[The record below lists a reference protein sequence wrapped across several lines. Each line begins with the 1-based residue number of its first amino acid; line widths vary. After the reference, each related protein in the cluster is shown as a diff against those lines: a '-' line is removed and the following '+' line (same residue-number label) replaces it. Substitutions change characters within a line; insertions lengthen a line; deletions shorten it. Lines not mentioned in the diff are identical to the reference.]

1 VEASGNGGSGGSGWI
16 FPRGFRFGTASSAT
30 QIEGGCPF
38 TDWADFARVSGRIA
52 GNGSPL
58 TACDSWNRF
67 GEDLA
72 LQRSMNLNAYR
83 LSVEWA
89 RIEPAPGEIDWKA
102 LERYREMLGQLRDT
116 GIEPMLTLHHF
127 SIPLWV
133 RDRGGLTSRDLPERL
148 EAFTRIVVQAVGD
161 LVDTW
166 ITVNEPSGLAA
177 LSHLIGYWPP
187 QMRSLMSTIQVHHN
201 LLKSHVLMYRAI
213 HEEAEK
219 RGKEA
224 RVGIAHHVR
233 RMEPLDPTRLADR
246 VVTSLVRGT
255 LNDSFAHAVCSGRMY
270 GFGDRLLRL
279 VDGFRVSE
287 ARGTQDFF
295 GINYYGRDD
304 LVFRWSPV
312 FFRRY
317 LAPGSEVTD
326 LDWPVSP
333 DDLLPVL
340 REWWSRSGGL
350 PIFITENGLSDAT
363 DIQRPSFI
371 VRHLASVA
379 RAIAEGIDVRGYYH
393 WTLMDNFEW
402 MFGYQSRFG
411 LANVDFATQERTLRP
426 SGRLYGQIAAR
437 GGISADDW
445 ERHGHPPADARR
457 MGPKGAYWP

>member
-1 VEASGNGGSGGSGWI
+1 
-16 FPRGFRFGTASSAT
+16 
-30 QIEGGCPF
+30 
-38 TDWADFARVSGRIA
+38 VSGRIA

-67 GEDLA
+67 DDDLA
-72 LQRSMNLNAYR
+72 LQRAMNLNAYR
-83 LSVEWA
+83 FSVEWA
-89 RIEPAPGEIDWKA
+89 RIEPSPGEIDQQA
-102 LERYREMLGQLRDT
+102 LERYREMAGKLLAA

-133 RDRGGLTSRDLPERL
+133 RDRGGFTSREFPERMA
-148 EAFTRIVVQAVGD
+148 AFARVVAAALVD

-177 LSHLIGYWPP
+177 LSHLMGYWPP
-187 QMRSLMSTIQVHHN
+187 EIRSLPSTIRVHHN

-219 RGKEA
+219 RGKDA
-224 RVGIAHHVR
+224 RVGVAHHVR
-233 RMEPLDPTRLADR
+233 RMEPRDRNRMADR
-246 VVTSLVRGT
+246 LVTSLVRGT
-255 LNDSFAHAVCSGRMY
+255 LNDSFAHAVCTGRMY
-270 GFGDRLLRL
+270 GFGDRISRL
-279 VDGFRVSE
+279 FDGFRVVE

-295 GINYYGRDD
+295 GVNYYGRDD
-304 LVFRWSPV
+304 LVFRWHPV

-333 DDLLPVL
+333 DDLLTVL
-340 REWWSRSGGL
+340 REWWARSGGL
-350 PIFITENGLSDAT
+350 PIYITENGLSDAT

-402 MFGYQSRFG
+402 KFGYESRFG
-411 LANVDFATQERTLRP
+411 LAKVDFATQERTLRP
-426 SGRLYGQIAAR
+426 SGRLYGQIAAA
-437 GGISADDW
+437 GGISPEVW

-457 MGPKGAYWP
+457 TGPAGLYWP